1 MKMKLNPMSYFQ
13 RCTTLIQRDRPMLK
27 QRLNVET
34 TLHKVDTTLYN
45 VDTMLYRRC
54 FDVAS
59 MSVKTTSNP
68 IGLVMIK
75 DLYIE

>member
-1 MKMKLNPMSYFQ
+1 MKMKQNPMSHFQ

-34 TLHKVDTTLYN
+34 TLHK

>member
-1 MKMKLNPMSYFQ
+1 MKMKQNPMLYFQ

-54 FDVAS
+54 VDVAS
-59 MSVKTTSNP
+59 MSVKTIAKP
-68 IGLVMIK
+68 IRQVKSM
-75 DLYIE
+75 DLQKE